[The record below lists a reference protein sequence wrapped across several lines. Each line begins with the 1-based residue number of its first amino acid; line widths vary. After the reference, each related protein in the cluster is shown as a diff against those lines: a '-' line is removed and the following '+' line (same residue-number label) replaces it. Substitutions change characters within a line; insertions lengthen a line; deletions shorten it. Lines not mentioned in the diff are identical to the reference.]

1 MLDQKD
7 KLRLIK
13 LANILYKA
21 SRKVRILS
29 HLNWPSSVRYN
40 FFRSGSEKL
49 PNLTYPSFDPSPIR
63 HRLSKAMDLMG
74 DTPFDQ
80 WFKTKLQDIESGIN
94 LISQCGKKEFFN
106 FSSKI
111 YGLPKGKLRDGK
123 TTPLDLANRF
133 SSVME
138 HYKNS
143 SRIIDHD
150 LMTANEVGEM
160 MKKKIKDI
168 FGNESPEIL
177 VVDNISAKATASS
190 KRIRLRKGASF
201 TEKDVDQLIHH
212 EALVHV
218 ATSLN
223 GRAQD
228 KIKLLGA
235 NYGAVTKTQEGL
247 AVFSEFITGCIDID
261 RMNRISDRVVA
272 IQMAIDGASF
282 IDVYRFFKDRTRLK
296 TDAFENAR
304 RVFRGGV
311 ISGGAP
317 FTKDIV
323 YLDGMIR
330 VHNLFR
336 AAINKGKLN
345 DLEILFSGKIDLDD
359 IPILLKMKK
368 EGLINKPK
376 YLPFWMKDLDRLI
389 SYFTFSGFIS
399 SMDHGPAD
407 DYYEQ
412 LFQYE

>member
-1 MLDQKD
+1 MLVQKD

>member
-49 PNLTYPSFDPSPIR
+49 PNLTYPPFDPSPIR
-63 HRLSKAMDLMG
+63 HRLNKAMDLMG

-80 WFKTKLQDIESGIN
+80 WFKTKLQDIEAGIN
-94 LISQCGKKEFFN
+94 LISQCGKKEFFK

-143 SRIIDHD
+143 SRLMDHD

-201 TEKDVDQLIHH
+201 TEKDVDQLMHH

-282 IDVYRFFKDRTRLK
+282 IDVYRYFKDRTRLK

-336 AAINKGKLN
+336 AAINKGNLD

-407 DYYEQ
+407 DYYER
-412 LFQYE
+412 LFKIS

>member
-143 SRIIDHD
+143 SRLMDYD

-282 IDVYRFFKDRTRLK
+282 IDVYRYFKDRTRLK

-304 RVFRGGV
+304 RVFRGGLV
-311 ISGGAP
+311 SGGAP